1 MKSELKGI
9 IVEVDITHRCNL
21 ACRHCNRLCNA
32 EKLYGVTRSHIDM
45 EKVHIDFLCQ
55 EIKRHQPG
63 LVKMIRIL
71 GGEPLL
77 SDIIDYA
84 VLAFEELKEIGYIEL
99 INIVSN
105 GTIQPSITAKPYVVY
120 SPVCIGD
127 ANHEKGNVLTAEE
140 VLKIK
145 NIKHRNI
152 TICPRDFN
160 EKATI
165 CNRVEVCGIHYS
177 VFGFAYTAACFPAMY
192 VSMNNHRRFM
202 YHLPT
207 NLSDFF
213 DGAFNHDVCE
223 ICVSAINTYKS
234 MTQENPD
241 YNRWSYIGNSWKDI
255 IAQNSLQFKEPDVS
269 WIQNINKK

>member
-55 EIKRHQPG
+55 EIKQHQSG

-84 VLAFEELKEIGYIEL
+84 VRAFEELKNIGYIEQ

-127 ANHEKGNVLTAEE
+127 AIHEKGNVLTAEE

-202 YHLPT
+202 HHLPT

-213 DGAFNHDVCE
+213 
-223 ICVSAINTYKS
+223 VSN
-234 MTQENPD
+234 
-241 YNRWSYIGNSWKDI
+241 
-255 IAQNSLQFKEPDVS
+255 
-269 WIQNINKK
+269 

>member
-84 VLAFEELKEIGYIEL
+84 VRAFEELKDIGYIEQ

-127 ANHEKGNVLTAEE
+127 AIHEKGNVLTAEE

-177 VFGFAYTAACFPAMY
+177 VFGFAYTAACFPVNPAKRN
-192 VSMNNHRRFM
+192 VLDLKNETCKNREKRNVLKKSHTRHFK
-202 YHLPT
+202 
-207 NLSDFF
+207 
-213 DGAFNHDVCE
+213 
-223 ICVSAINTYKS
+223 AI
-234 MTQENPD
+234 
-241 YNRWSYIGNSWKDI
+241 
-255 IAQNSLQFKEPDVS
+255 
-269 WIQNINKK
+269 KKQSRTGCFYSF

>member
-77 SDIIDYA
+77 SEIIDYA
-84 VLAFEELKEIGYIEL
+84 VLTFEELKEIGYIEL

-127 ANHEKGNVLTAEE
+127 AIHEKGNVLTAEE

-152 TICPRDFN
+152 TICPKDFN

-192 VSMNNHRRFM
+192 VLEKPH
-202 YHLPT
+202 
-207 NLSDFF
+207 
-213 DGAFNHDVCE
+213 
-223 ICVSAINTYKS
+223 
-234 MTQENPD
+234 
-241 YNRWSYIGNSWKDI
+241 
-255 IAQNSLQFKEPDVS
+255 
-269 WIQNINKK
+269 